1 MDTKA
6 LRQKILDLAIRGKL
20 VPQDPNDEPASV
32 LLEHIRQQKQQMV
45 KEGKLTPKD
54 IKNDSVIFVGED
66 NLHYEKFAD
75 GSVKCIEDEIPF
87 DLPEGWAWS
96 RIRDIASVKGGK
108 RLPKGMSFS
117 SCRTSHAYIRVTDMK
132 NHSVNTDDLKYI
144 TEEVFLQ
151 IKNYTISKD
160 DLYVTIAGTI
170 GVTGEVPAELDGM
183 NLTENAVKV
192 TDIQINKAF
201 LCLVLQSEF
210 VQQQFQDKTHQV
222 AMPKLA
228 LERILSTLIPVC
240 SITVQSG
247 IVSKFGE
254 VDSLINLIGEEKEVL
269 TEAIS
274 MAKSKILDLTIRGQL
289 VPQDPNDEPA
299 SVLLERIRAEKEELI
314 KQGKI
319 KRDKKESVIFRGED
333 NSYYLNNGT
342 SAIDISAELPFDIP
356 ASWCW
361 EKLKDIVMIN
371 PRNKL
376 DDNTDVAF
384 IPMPLIE
391 DGYSGH
397 HTSEIRK
404 WKEVK
409 TGFTHFQE
417 GDVGVAKITPCFE
430 NRKSVIFENLNNGY
444 GAGTT
449 ELYVFRPYGKTILPQ
464 YLLAYMKSAQF
475 IENGKHS
482 FAGAVGQQRVSKEY
496 VENVYFPIPPIDE
509 QKRIVHQLTIA
520 FEYLNVIS
528 DALT

>member
-32 LLEHIRQQKQQMV
+32 LLERIRQQKQQMV
-45 KEGKLTPKD
+45 KEGKLKPKD

-87 DLPEGWAWS
+87 DLPDGWAWS

-274 MAKSKILDLTIRGQL
+274 MAKSKILDLAIRGQL
-289 VPQDPNDEPA
+289 VPQDPADEPA
-299 SVLLERIRAEKEELI
+299 SALLERIRAEKEELI
-314 KQGKI
+314 KQGKL

-333 NSYYLNNGT
+333 NSYYEKIGDKVENISDEIPFELPDGWFFVRLKELWELISGRDLSPSEYNADGVGIPYITGASNFVDGKVELARWTTSPQVITEAGDLLLTCKGTIGGMAFNDFGNAHIARQIMAIRNTFALNLEYLALCMRFYINAIKDAAKGLIPGISREDILNLILPVPSPNYQAKIVERVAEVT
-342 SAIDISAELPFDIP
+342 NILSAI
-356 ASWCW
+356 
-361 EKLKDIVMIN
+361 EK
-371 PRNKL
+371 
-376 DDNTDVAF
+376 
-384 IPMPLIE
+384 
-391 DGYSGH
+391 S
-397 HTSEIRK
+397 
-404 WKEVK
+404 
-409 TGFTHFQE
+409 
-417 GDVGVAKITPCFE
+417 
-430 NRKSVIFENLNNGY
+430 LN
-444 GAGTT
+444 
-449 ELYVFRPYGKTILPQ
+449 
-464 YLLAYMKSAQF
+464 
-475 IENGKHS
+475 
-482 FAGAVGQQRVSKEY
+482 
-496 VENVYFPIPPIDE
+496 
-509 QKRIVHQLTIA
+509 
-520 FEYLNVIS
+520 
-528 DALT
+528 